1 MINSSALPSDLT
13 GERVLVICA
22 QLCHFKNRG
31 NHFGH
36 FYPLYFKQ
44 LLGIPVAIVVIEVG
58 GMNAYPCKNQDKG
71 M

>member
-1 MINSSALPSDLT
+1 VRNC
-13 GERVLVICA
+13 VI
-22 QLCHFKNRG
+22 LKIEEIILG
-31 NHFGH
+31 I